1 MATKKKYMAA
11 DDMKRK
17 LIEITYNMIAKEGM
31 EAVSVRKIAK
41 EAGCTAPLIYIHF
54 ENLNYL
60 IILASIRFLQPYFE
74 EIIEYSLREPDPVNC
89 DRLAWHSFV
98 RYAFRNP
105 LVFHNLFWGEGNSI
119 YADAIFD
126 YFQLYPQEMQNADVS
141 YHYIS
146 ISSSSLEE
154 RDLLWLERG
163 VKEGIVAEKDAVFT
177 SKILHSVVR
186 SRLLDC
192 VADYKDSVR
201 LNQRISE
208 CISIIDEIFE
218 RITVHCVPQK
228 RQ

>member
-1 MATKKKYMAA
+1 MAAKRKYMAA

-17 LIEITYNMIAKEGM
+17 LIEITYNMIAEDGM
-31 EAVSVRKIAK
+31 ESVSARKIAK

-60 IILASIRFLQPYFE
+60 IVLASFRFLQPYFE
-74 EIIEYSLREPDPVNC
+74 EIIEYSLTGSDPVNS
-89 DRLAWHSFV
+89 DRLAWHSFI

-105 LVFHNLFWGEGNSI
+105 RVFYNLFWGEGNSI
-119 YADAIFD
+119 YADAIID
-126 YFQLYPQEMQNADVS
+126 YLQLYPQEMLNADVA

-163 VKEGIVAEKDAVFT
+163 VKEGAVTEKDAVFA
-177 SKILHSVVR
+177 SKILNAVVR

-192 VADYKDSVR
+192 VKDYRDPVL
-201 LNQRISE
+201 LNKHISE
-208 CISIIDEIFE
+208 CISMIDEIFE
-218 RITVHCVPQK
+218 RITSHHTV
-228 RQ
+228 